1 MFFGLVKKSSPTL
14 ISIGSFH
21 TSIIIYINYKDG
33 VTPIES
39 ACELIDK
46 RREEYFKFNKSGSK
60 P

>member
-33 VTPIES
+33 VTLIES
-39 ACELIDK
+39 ACELLDE
-46 RREEYFKFNKSGSK
+46 RREEYFKFN
-60 P
+60 

>member
-1 MFFGLVKKSSPTL
+1 MFFGLVKKEFSCV

-39 ACELIDK
+39 ACELFDE
-46 RREEYFKFNKSGSK
+46 RREEYFKFN
-60 P
+60 